1 MPFWDG
7 ADKYFMLR
15 KYLLQNNHI
24 SKTVQQIISKLD
36 DVK

>member
-15 KYLLQNNHI
+15 KNLFQKDHEP
-24 SKTVQQIISKLD
+24 KTVQQIISKLGNI
-36 DVK
+36 K